1 MVVAIWI
8 LSILLALAIF
18 IIIGA
23 FASWQKEADKR
34 KKESAEWDE
43 ERKFLREDSEYWR
56 EEWRRQK
63 SRVEWLEQA
72 DHVTMQPVDLRPNP
86 SAQYRTFAEL
96 AFRLHP
102 DLEEAFGYPK
112 KTTDKATG
120 EVTFLLARNDHPVNF
135 DKVENF
141 LRLEKDAAE
150 YTKFK
155 EILNG

>member
-8 LSILLALAIF
+8 LSILLTLAIATIVGVF
-18 IIIGA
+18 V
-23 FASWQKEADKR
+23 SWQRESDEWSDRRSELRKEASR
-34 KKESAEWDE
+34 WQ
-43 ERKFLREDSEYWR
+43 LRAQR
-56 EEWRRQK
+56 EMEHAAA
-63 SRVEWLEQA
+63 LEQA
-72 DHVTMQPVDLRPNP
+72 ESVRTMQEDIRPNP
-86 SAQYRTFAEL
+86 SAQYRVFAEL

-120 EVTFLLARNDHPVNF
+120 KTTVHIYSESHPLIDF